1 MGHLILQRCV
11 SHSFIHARQRSVGWP
26 LGVSQRA
33 WDRPVTRPNEQPESD
48 GPSRSDVGSVE
59 VREGLRRTLYL
70 FILFIFIFPAMA
82 FVSSGCG
89 ADEWR
94 EGEAGRGGAR
104 GGEVNTVS

>member
-11 SHSFIHARQRSVGWP
+11 SQSFIYGRQRGVYWP
-26 LGVSQRA
+26 LGVPEPA
-33 WDRPVTRPNEQPESD
+33 WDRPVKRPKEQPESD

-70 FILFIFIFPAMA
+70 CILFIFIFPAMA

-89 ADEWR
+89 TDEWR
-94 EGEAGRGGAR
+94 EGEAGRGGA
-104 GGEVNTVS
+104 